1 MVHLLDDW
9 KELLKLLTEARVK
22 FLLVG
27 AHALAAHGR
36 PRLTGDMDVFYE
48 PTKANARRL
57 KQALT
62 EFGFPTAGLTIEGL
76 TDPDKIVMLGRPP
89 CRVDLI
95 SSIDGVTY
103 REAWRVSAGTEKRWN
118 PGSPTIAA

>member
-1 MVHLLDDW
+1 MRSSCFGRHGESCMVHLHDDW
-9 KELLKLLTEARVK
+9 KELLRLLTDARVK

-62 EFGFPTAGLTIEGL
+62 QFGFPTTGLTIEGSPIL
-76 TDPDKIVMLGRPP
+76 TR
-89 CRVDLI
+89 
-95 SSIDGVTY
+95 S
-103 REAWRVSAGTEKRWN
+103 
-118 PGSPTIAA
+118 